1 MTQGLANMS
10 QELNK
15 NNWRPSCN
23 LQALEER
30 AVLYKKARQFFDS
43 RGVMEVETP
52 QMCARTI
59 TDPYIQ
65 AFMVDNKY
73 YLQTS
78 PEYAM
83 KRLLAN
89 RSKSIY
95 QICKVFRQEEAGNM
109 HNPEFTMLEWY
120 RLGFDH
126 IQLIDEMDALLQA
139 LLDTNQPARKI
150 TYYTLFMEN
159 LGINPHTAEIDSLQD
174 CAKKAG
180 IDLSAAALVG
190 LTVTDWLQI
199 LMSHII
205 EPRLTGPMPWI
216 VYDFPVAQAALA
228 KVIDTQEYPVAARF
242 EVYMQGIELA
252 NGYYELQNPAE
263 QAKRFI
269 KDNAKR
275 LEQGTKQIQ
284 ADERLLAALD
294 VGLPDC
300 AGVALGLDRLLM
312 IKMQTKSIA
321 DVLSF
326 TINNA

>member
-1 MTQGLANMS
+1 VNMS
-10 QELNK
+10 QELN
-15 NNWRPSCN
+15 NNSWQPTCN
-23 LQALEER
+23 VKALEER
-30 AVLYKKARQFFDS
+30 ALLYKRARQFFDS
-43 RGVMEVETP
+43 RGVIEVETP
-52 QMCARTI
+52 LMCTRTI

-89 RSKSIY
+89 GCKSIY
-95 QICKVFRQEEAGNM
+95 QICKAFRHDEAGNM
-109 HNPEFTMLEWY
+109 HNPEFTMIEWY

-126 IQLIDEMDALLQA
+126 IQLMDEMDLLLQV
-139 LLDTNQPARKI
+139 LLDTTQPARKI
-150 TYYTLFMEN
+150 SYYTLFMEN
-159 LGINPHTAEIDSLQD
+159 FEINPHATDIDSLQA

-199 LMSHII
+199 LMSYVI
-205 EPRLTGPMPWI
+205 EPRLTGPVPWI
-216 VYDFPVAQAALA
+216 VYDFPAAQAALA
-228 KVIDTQEYPVAARF
+228 KVIDTVIDTKKCPVAARF
-242 EVYMQGIELA
+242 EVYMQGMELA

-263 QAKRFI
+263 QTKRFTQ
-269 KDNAKR
+269 DNAKR

-284 ADERLLAALD
+284 ADERLLAALE

-300 AGVALGLDRLLM
+300 AGVALGLDRVLM
-312 IKMQTKSIA
+312 LKMQAKSIA

-326 TINNA
+326 TIRNA